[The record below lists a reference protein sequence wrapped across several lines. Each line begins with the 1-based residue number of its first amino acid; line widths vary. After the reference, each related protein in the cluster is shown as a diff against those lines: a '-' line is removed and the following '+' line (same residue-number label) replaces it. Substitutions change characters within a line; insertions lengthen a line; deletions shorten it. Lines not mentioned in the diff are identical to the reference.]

1 MGSQR
6 HNMMLAHDV
15 RCLDP
20 AAADRRRR
28 NSEAAKRSRA
38 KRKQGL
44 EALDKS
50 NQILLDGHAELTEQN
65 SKLREMIT
73 SLGGDASLVPPSG
86 SPANEG
92 ATSSTQTPNRA
103 KRQRME
109 TRIGD
114 RVTHTAENS
123 SESED
128 TQIDNNTSQQSEK
141 AKHHQLAV
149 ATTALI
155 LSLFHAIRSHLSSAQ
170 VRPSATIVPQS
181 SEPTQTSLPPKLPR
195 QIQASSQRFQIVPS
209 GNLSLPNS
217 SLRTTGSVNLGDSA
231 VD

>member
-65 SKLREMIT
+65 SKLREMIA
-73 SLGGDASLVPPSG
+73 SLGGDASLVPPSR

-92 ATSSTQTPNRA
+92 ATSSTQTPSRA

-109 TRIGD
+109 SRIGD

-123 SESED
+123 SESAVGESKTPPTSRGNYCPNPHSFSRD
-128 TQIDNNTSQQSEK
+128 PFTLELNPSEALSNHCPAKLGANTDFTPLE
-141 AKHHQLAV
+141 A
-149 ATTALI
+149 
-155 LSLFHAIRSHLSSAQ
+155 
-170 VRPSATIVPQS
+170 SATQS
-181 SEPTQTSLPPKLPR
+181 SFLPKIPDCPEWELELAEFIFANDGQCEFR
-195 QIQASSQRFQIVPS
+195 
-209 GNLSLPNS
+209 
-217 SLRTTGSVNLGDSA
+217 
-231 VD
+231 

>member
-1 MGSQR
+1 M
-6 HNMMLAHDV
+6 
-15 RCLDP
+15 
-20 AAADRRRR
+20 
-28 NSEAAKRSRA
+28 
-38 KRKQGL
+38 QGL

-65 SKLREMIT
+65 SKLREMIA

-92 ATSSTQTPNRA
+92 ATSSTQTPSRA

-109 TRIGD
+109 SRIGD

-149 ATTALI
+149 ATTVLI
-155 LSLFHAIRSHLSSAQ
+155 LTLFHAIRSHLSSTQ

-181 SEPTQTSLPPKLPR
+181 SEPTQTSLPSKLPR

-217 SLRTTGSVNLGDSA
+217 SLRTMGSVNLGDSA

>member
-1 MGSQR
+1 M
-6 HNMMLAHDV
+6 
-15 RCLDP
+15 
-20 AAADRRRR
+20 
-28 NSEAAKRSRA
+28 
-38 KRKQGL
+38 QGL

-65 SKLREMIT
+65 SKLREMIA

-92 ATSSTQTPNRA
+92 ATSSTQTPSRA

-109 TRIGD
+109 SRIGD

-149 ATTALI
+149 ATTVLI
-155 LSLFHAIRSHLSSAQ
+155 LTLFHAIRSHLSSTQ

-181 SEPTQTSLPPKLPR
+181 SEPTQTSLLSKANEAPKLPR
-195 QIQASSQRFQIVPS
+195 HNQASSQRFQIVPS

-217 SLRTTGSVNLGDSA
+217 SLRTMGSVNLGDSA